1 MSRVATFSSS
11 SNHNLV
17 GLGSRKMTDKEKNE
31 WLKNNPKSK
40 KKNINHIDTPDS
52 KFYTYVG
59 EKVMEKQL
67 GRSLTS
73 ENSARP
79 TAWGTLVEEH
89 AFSKMGLEYSL
100 VSKERFY
107 KGDYWSGM
115 PDLLTDEIVGDIK
128 CPWTLKAFC
137 ELVNSMNKGW
147 EAFKE
152 DHPKYYWQLVSNSIL
167 CKRDKA
173 MIVCYAPYKEDLED
187 IRQLAE
193 DHMGDLNNRFS
204 FIQWAEDEELP
215 YLIEGNKYNDIN
227 VMEFDIPQE
236 DKDILTARVEMAI
249 VELKKQ
255 I

>member
-11 SNHNLV
+11 SIHNL
-17 GLGSRKMTDKEKNE
+17 L
-31 WLKNNPKSK
+31 SK
-40 KKNINHIDTPDS
+40 GRGNFSIENIGKPFT
-52 KFYTYVG
+52 TYVE
-59 EKVMEKQL
+59 EKVMEKNL
-67 GRSLTS
+67 ERSLSS

-115 PDLLTDEIVGDIK
+115 PDLITPEIVGDIK
-128 CPWTLKAFC
+128 CPWTLKGFC
-137 ELVNSMNKGW
+137 KLVKSMNEGV
-147 EAFKE
+147 ESFK
-152 DHPKYYWQLVSNSIL
+152 DNHPEYYWQLVSNSIL

-173 MIVCYAPYKEDLED
+173 MIVCYVPYKEDLED

-204 FIQWAEDEELP
+204 FIQWADDEELP

-227 VMEFDIPQE
+227 VMEFDVPE
-236 DKDILTARVEMAI
+236 SDKNILTMRVAMA
-249 VELKKQ
+249 VKEFKKQ
-255 I
+255 TS